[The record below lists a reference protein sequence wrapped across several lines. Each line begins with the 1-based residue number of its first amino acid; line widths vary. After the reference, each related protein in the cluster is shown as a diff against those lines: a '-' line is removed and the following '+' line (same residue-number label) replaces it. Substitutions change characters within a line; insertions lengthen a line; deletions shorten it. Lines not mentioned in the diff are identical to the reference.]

1 VKPVTAEERLRGSTT
16 RRAAPSAARD
26 LPPDAPY
33 RRADVARRIA
43 DLIRS
48 DLHAG
53 RLNEQLPYEWD
64 LLRRYNASR
73 GATREA
79 LRLLSDQGVLRRL
92 PGVGTL
98 RRVDRTAIRMHQ
110 AAAAIH
116 IVDADTMDA
125 DEIGG
130 ARMQAETITH
140 ERLAAPVAVA
150 EALEMPVG
158 EDVLFTEAL
167 IRIDGTPHRLRSSW
181 IPVSRVPG
189 MNHDSVTRFPPD
201 VLRELL
207 TTSLFFRRFVIE
219 ATTVD
224 ASGSSRPRK
233 VCPSSSASP
242 AIAATAASSTR
253 PAPTPDHSLPPRL
266 ARGWVPLPGGATR
279 FSPRQAMP
287 VTALVNPPR
296 LTPNE
301 TTREEP
307 P

>member
-16 RRAAPSAARD
+16 RRSAPSAARD
-26 LPPDAPY
+26 LPPDTPY

-53 RLNEQLPYEWD
+53 RLDEQLPYEWD

-116 IVDADTMDA
+116 IVDADTMGA
-125 DEIGG
+125 GKIGG
-130 ARMQAETITH
+130 ARMQAETIAH
-140 ERLAAPVAVA
+140 ECLAAPAAVA
-150 EALEMPVG
+150 EALEIPVG

-189 MNHDSVTRFPPD
+189 EDRDPVTRPAPD
-201 VLRELL
+201 VLRELFSM
-207 TTSLFFRRFVIE
+207 SLSFRRFVIE
-219 ATTVD
+219 ATIAD
-224 ASGSSRPRK
+224 AAVADLLEIAPG
-233 VCPSSSASP
+233 
-242 AIAATAASSTR
+242 AAT
-253 PAPTPDHSLPPRL
+253 
-266 ARGWVPLPGGATR
+266 
-279 FSPRQAMP
+279 
-287 VTALVNPPR
+287 LVNERVLQTADGLPI
-296 LTPNE
+296 E
-301 TTREEP
+301 FGFTRHRGDRSFFYAAGADS
-307 P
+307 

>member
-1 VKPVTAEERLRGSTT
+1 ME

-26 LPPDAPY
+26 LPDTPY

-53 RLNEQLPYEWD
+53 RLDEQLPYEWD

-110 AAAAIH
+110 AASAIR
-116 IVDADTMDA
+116 IVDAGSVDA

-130 ARMQAETITH
+130 ARMKAETIAH
-140 ERLAAPVAVA
+140 ERLTAPAAVA
-150 EALEMPVG
+150 EALEIPVG
-158 EDVLFTEAL
+158 EDVLFTEVL

-189 MNHDSVTRFPPD
+189 MDHDSVTRLAPD
-201 VLRELL
+201 VLRDLRAM
-207 TTSLFFRRFVIE
+207 SLSFRRFVIE
-219 ATTVD
+219 AATAD
-224 ASGSSRPRK
+224 AAVAELLEIEPG
-233 VCPSSSASP
+233 
-242 AIAATAASSTR
+242 AAT
-253 PAPTPDHSLPPRL
+253 
-266 ARGWVPLPGGATR
+266 
-279 FSPRQAMP
+279 
-287 VTALVNPPR
+287 LVNERVLQTAEGQPI
-296 LTPNE
+296 E
-301 TTREEP
+301 FGFTRHRGDRSFFYAAGADS
-307 P
+307 

>member
-1 VKPVTAEERLRGSTT
+1 VKPVTAKGYGTISSA
-16 RRAAPSAARD
+16 RRPVPSAARD
-26 LPPDAPY
+26 LPPGTPY

-53 RLNEQLPYEWD
+53 RLDEQLPYEWD

-73 GATREA
+73 SATREA
-79 LRLLSDQGVLRRL
+79 LRLLSDQGVIRRL

-116 IVDADTMDA
+116 IVDAGTMDA
-125 DEIGG
+125 DKIGE
-130 ARMQAETITH
+130 ARIQAETITH
-140 ERLAAPVAVA
+140 EHLAAPAAVA
-150 EALEMPVG
+150 EALEIPVG

-189 MNHDSVTRFPPD
+189 MDHDSVTRFPPD

-207 TTSLFFRRFVIE
+207 TTSLSFRRFVIE
-219 ATTVD
+219 ATTAD
-224 ASGSSRPRK
+224 AAVADLLEIEPG
-233 VCPSSSASP
+233 
-242 AIAATAASSTR
+242 AAT
-253 PAPTPDHSLPPRL
+253 
-266 ARGWVPLPGGATR
+266 
-279 FSPRQAMP
+279 
-287 VTALVNPPR
+287 LVNER
-296 LTPNE
+296 VLE
-301 TTREEP
+301 TAEGLPIEFGFTRHRGDRSFFYAAGTDC
-307 P
+307 

>member
-1 VKPVTAEERLRGSTT
+1 MKPVTAEERLRGSTT

-224 ASGSSRPRK
+224 AAVADLLEIEPG
-233 VCPSSSASP
+233 A
-242 AIAATAASSTR
+242 AILVNERVLETAEGLPIEFGFTRHRGDRSFFYAASTDS
-253 PAPTPDHSLPPRL
+253 
-266 ARGWVPLPGGATR
+266 
-279 FSPRQAMP
+279 
-287 VTALVNPPR
+287 
-296 LTPNE
+296 
-301 TTREEP
+301 
-307 P
+307 